1 MEKMN
6 DNWMEQIE
14 KMRKER
20 KKVNLKIEEGIKRDK
35 EKCIEERKKLEKRI
49 DKLKWEKKRKD
60 REERRNNMIR
70 GINKWEINGARSY
83 EIY

>member
-1 MEKMN
+1 
-6 DNWMEQIE
+6 
-14 KMRKER
+14 
-20 KKVNLKIEEGIKRDK
+20 
-35 EKCIEERKKLEKRI
+35 
-49 DKLKWEKKRKD
+49 LKWEKKRKD